1 MLDGI
6 FKLLKLEAAFVM
18 AVLGLLLKAGIW
30 LADLLT
36 RLIPSKAHQ
45 PAPSQPEFKAPQ
57 PVPAPVPAPV
67 VNAPAVPVRH
77 QVPDP
82 PAAVPEAPPSHAM
95 PSSGG
100 RRQSRTLAVLEAVD
114 HGIWCAGTDDFIA
127 PHPRAE
133 DLLQMLDNM
142 LLVAAHRDGNPFSMP
157 ATDTSAMSFE
167 PLQDLRVDD
176 GFDDVPARPIP
187 AADGLTWRVASGGDF
202 VRMPPTKPKP
212 MRTPQ
217 PPAEV
222 VAAPV
227 LLPEDDIFLEGL
239 AKALPEP
246 DHQVWMLAVDQP
258 ATRLPPRQAPHL
270 AHAAAS

>member
-1 MLDGI
+1 
-6 FKLLKLEAAFVM
+6 M

-45 PAPSQPEFKAPQ
+45 PAASQPEFKAPQ

-67 VNAPAVPVRH
+67 VQAPAVPARPHVSE
-77 QVPDP
+77 P
-82 PAAVPEAPPSHAM
+82 PIAAPEAPAPRAM

-100 RRQSRTLAVLEAVD
+100 RRQSRTLAVLDAVD

-142 LLVAAHRDGNPFSMP
+142 LLVAAHRDGDPFSMP

-167 PLQDLRVDD
+167 PLQGLRVDD
-176 GFDDVPARPIP
+176 GFDDVPPRPIP
-187 AADGLTWRVASGGDF
+187 AADGLTWRITSGSDF
-202 VRMPPTKPKP
+202 ARMPPAKPRSRK
-212 MRTPQ
+212 TP
-217 PPAEV
+217 PPPIEIV
-222 VAAPV
+222 TAPA

-239 AKALPEP
+239 ARPLPEP
-246 DHQVWMLAVDQP
+246 DHEVWMLVVDQP